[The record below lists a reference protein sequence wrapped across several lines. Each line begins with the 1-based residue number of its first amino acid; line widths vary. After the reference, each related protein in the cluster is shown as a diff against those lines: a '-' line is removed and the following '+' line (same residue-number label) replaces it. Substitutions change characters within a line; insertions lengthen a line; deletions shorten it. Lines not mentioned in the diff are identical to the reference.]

1 MSTVDFLE
9 TDAAQVLRTRESDV
23 TRAVHSSLIM
33 RPIYELESRRFTMFA
48 ITTNTTTSFSS
59 SSSMGDEPEEGT
71 DIRELVDL
79 MWVAFAILDSVSEL
93 TEYHVG
99 VTRKEVLDKVTPA
112 IADQIR
118 SAGGEISR
126 EALLNL
132 LKKVFDHLV
141 NRDNRYLPFK
151 YRYFD
156 GASATFKSRRFW
168 LIKAVYTDK
177 GQESLFSLTEEG
189 YAAYFGLHETS
200 ALDSTAIGNLRIKL
214 LIERGN
220 VDDAITV
227 AEQNNKQCTRKAHE
241 IRNIRRAIQRNIH
254 SIDFEKV
261 NAMADQGAGQATQIQ
276 FESSRLHHMVLDN
289 LLMTKDEA
297 QENKLLQLARHL
309 KKLNRRQMELV
320 RELQRLPDD
329 YHDNS
334 HKLFR
339 KRMSGIMPSMDE
351 VLRRV
356 CRMEENDAAA
366 VGREFMALFDPPVQ
380 IPLFDPG
387 AIIDTMS
394 QALERRS
401 STGDKGQ
408 PLQEVDGESIAHYET
423 ELTEPLME
431 KAVVMIQN
439 RVRTA
444 EATMME
450 DLLKDAILEETN
462 LESSA
467 LQNTCSQEINPENND
482 SLLPMAVAMT
492 VFQAIIDPRIGGRSG
507 FQVKLASPVRQFS
520 MPLPGGRLYRGHHLI
535 LVPVS
540 SEAFLPPKK

>member
-9 TDAAQVLRTRESDV
+9 ADAAQVLRTRESDV
-23 TRAVHSSLIM
+23 TRVVQSSLIM
-33 RPIYELESRRFTMFA
+33 RPIYELEARRFT
-48 ITTNTTTSFSS
+48 IISTTTS
-59 SSSMGDEPEEGT
+59 SSMDDESEEGT

-112 IADQIR
+112 IENQIR

-156 GASATFKSRRFW
+156 GASGTFKSRRFW

-177 GQESLFSLTEEG
+177 GQDSLFSLTEEG

-200 ALDSTAIGNLRIKL
+200 ALDSSAIGNLRIKL

-289 LLMTKDEA
+289 LLMTKDGA

-329 YHDNS
+329 YHENS

-339 KRMSGIMPSMDE
+339 KRISGILPPMDE

-356 CRMEENDAAA
+356 CRMEEEDAAA

-380 IPLFDPG
+380 TPLFDPG
-387 AIIDTMS
+387 AVIDTMS
-394 QALERRS
+394 QALERRGT
-401 STGDKGQ
+401 TGDKVQ

-439 RVRTA
+439 RVRTS
-444 EATMME
+444 EGTMME
-450 DLLKDAILEETN
+450 DLLKEAIFEGCEI
-462 LESSA
+462 
-467 LQNTCSQEINPENND
+467 QEINLKELIPENKVH
-482 SLLPMAVAMT
+482 LLPMAVAMT
-492 VFQAIIDPRIGGRSG
+492 VFQAIIDHRIGGRNG
-507 FQVKLASPVRQFS
+507 FQVKLASPARQFS
-520 MPLPGGRLYRGHHLI
+520 MPLPGGRLYRGHHLV
-535 LVPVS
+535 LVPVNS
-540 SEAFLPPKK
+540 DVFFPPKK

>member
-1 MSTVDFLE
+1 MSAVDFL
-9 TDAAQVLRTRESDV
+9 DADATQVLRTRESDV
-23 TRAVHSSLIM
+23 TRVVHSSLIM
-33 RPIYELESRRFTMFA
+33 RPIYELEARRL
-48 ITTNTTTSFSS
+48 TTFSS
-59 SSSMGDEPEEGT
+59 GSTTDNNDEDGT
-71 DIRELVDL
+71 DIREFVDL

-99 VTRKEVLDKVTPA
+99 VTRKEVLDKIAPA
-112 IADQIR
+112 MENQIR
-118 SAGGEISR
+118 AVGGDIPR
-126 EALLNL
+126 QALVTL
-132 LKKVFDHLV
+132 LKRVFDHLV

-156 GASATFKSRRFW
+156 GASATFKFRRFW
-168 LIKAVYTDK
+168 LIKAVYTDQ

-200 ALDSTAIGNLRIKL
+200 ALDATAIGNLRIKL

-220 VDDAITV
+220 VDDAIAV
-227 AEQNNKQCTRKAHE
+227 AEQNNKQCTRKAHD
-241 IRNIRRAIQRNIH
+241 IRNTRRAIQRNIH

-261 NAMADQGAGQATQIQ
+261 NAMADQGAGQATRIQ
-276 FESSRLHHMVLDN
+276 MESSRLHHMVLDN
-289 LLMTKDEA
+289 LSMTRDDA

-339 KRMSGIMPSMDE
+339 KRMSGILPPMDE
-351 VLRRV
+351 VLKRV
-356 CRMEENDAAA
+356 CRMEETGAAA
-366 VGREFMALFDPPVQ
+366 VGREFMARFDPPVQ
-380 IPLFDPG
+380 VPLFDPG

-401 STGDKGQ
+401 TTGDKGQ
-408 PLQEVDGESIAHYET
+408 PLQEIDGESIAHYET
-423 ELTEPLME
+423 QLTEPLME

-444 EATMME
+444 EGTMME
-450 DLLKDAILEETN
+450 DLLKEAVLEEST
-462 LESSA
+462 LEGA
-467 LQNTCSQEINPENND
+467 DLQDISHQEIHPENNS

-492 VFQAIIDPRIGGRSG
+492 VFQTIIDHRIGVRNG

-520 MPLPGGRLYRGHHLI
+520 MPLPGGRRYRGHHLV
-535 LVPVS
+535 LVPVN
-540 SEAFLPPKK
+540 SEPFLPKK